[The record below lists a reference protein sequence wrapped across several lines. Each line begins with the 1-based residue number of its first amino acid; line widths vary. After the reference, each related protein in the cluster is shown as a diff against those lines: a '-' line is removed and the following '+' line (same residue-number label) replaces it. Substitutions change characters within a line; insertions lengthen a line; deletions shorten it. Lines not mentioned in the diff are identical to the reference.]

1 LERTVHQTER
11 RRLIR
16 VPFALN
22 DPRFADALVEHFRAV
37 LKEA

>member
-1 LERTVHQTER
+1 
-11 RRLIR
+11 

-22 DPRFADALVEHFRAV
+22 DPSFADALVEHYRAV